1 MVAVMNPNAAVSHPT
16 TAAVACGLDDW
27 PLHAQAQIVGLATPA
42 TDEQAHTLLRLLEVG
57 FLPGEC
63 VRLTACGL
71 PGRDPLA
78 VRVGQS
84 TFALRRHEAALIRV
98 APPAVTLAPAHHKVP
113 GSSAHG
119 QDGAVAAVAGGGA

>member
-1 MVAVMNPNAAVSHPT
+1 MNLFAPLEPSLAMGHV
-16 TAAVACGLDDW
+16 VGLDDW
-27 PLHAQAQIVGLATPA
+27 AMHTPADIVGFATPT
-42 TDEQAHTLLRLLEVG
+42 TDDQANTLLRLQEVG
-57 FLPGEC
+57 FLPGER

-98 APPAVTLAPAHHKVP
+98 AAPGAHPSGLLAV
-113 GSSAHG
+113 
-119 QDGAVAAVAGGGA
+119 DGATGGVAA

>member
-1 MVAVMNPNAAVSHPT
+1 MHTVMKPPVSVLPAT
-16 TAAVACGLDDW
+16 TAAATIGLDNW
-27 PLHAQAQIVGLATPA
+27 AMYTPAEIVGFATPTA
-42 TDEQAHTLLRLLEVG
+42 DDQAHTLLRLLEVG
-57 FLPGEC
+57 FLPGER

-98 APPAVTLAPAHHKVP
+98 
-113 GSSAHG
+113 
-119 QDGAVAAVAGGGA
+119 VAADQS